1 MKQLWLK
8 IFALALALTML
19 LSVTSCAMPDD
30 TAESTTSGSPAAEE
44 TTTESPDEETTE
56 TADLTTETVDETALS
71 VPDDLKLNDEISI
84 LCWNDAAICSEFA
97 NDGLVGDYVDD
108 SVYWRDKQ
116 AKEQLGITFRW
127 TRIAGNANNIEAFSD
142 FVETSYEANN
152 RFYDLIA
159 TYSKTMG
166 LMSTK
171 GFLTDLNTIENSYLD
186 FSKEWWPSNL
196 VQDVSVGDALYFV
209 TGDISV
215 SVLLRMH
222 VIFYNHAL
230 GTELNLEDPRALVH
244 DGNWTLAK
252 FMEMSSG
259 VYMDT
264 DADGK
269 RSDGDTYGFIAE
281 YSYLDQFYIGSGL
294 STVEGSSDDIVK
306 LSADVSSQKAHALVG
321 LLQEILNG
329 DGVFKI
335 KTYMYDNPFFQGRA
349 LFANQYMGCFAYSP
363 GDMADFP
370 SHSLFFLPS
379 PKYNTEQQSYF
390 TTADNAISFWGIMS
404 DVSVEE
410 QTKLTAVLE
419 VLAAFSYTYVTQE
432 IFKSYGACK
441 CLDGVEYN
449 KAAASLMRICRKSIV
464 FDRGRILSSSDTN
477 GVVQLFCDAVY
488 NETSWDNAVEN
499 ANTSIRAKLES
510 LNKMYR
516 EIKA

>member
-1 MKQLWLK
+1 MKQICLK
-8 IFALALALTML
+8 LFALLLAVTML
-19 LSVTSCAMPDD
+19 LSVVSCTTD
-30 TAESTTSGSPAAEE
+30 TTVGNEETTAEE
-44 TTTESPDEETTE
+44 TTTESPDGETTE
-56 TADLTTETVDETALS
+56 SESVSETVDETALS

-84 LCWNDAAICSEFA
+84 LCWNDAAIYSEFA
-97 NDGLVGDYVDD
+97 KDGLVGDYVDD

-142 FVETSYEANN
+142 FVETAYEANN

-171 GFLTDLNTIENSYLD
+171 GFLADLNTIENSYLD

-259 VYMDT
+259 IYMDT

-269 RSDGDTYGFIAE
+269 RSDGDTYGFIAQ

-321 LLQEILNG
+321 LLQEFLNG

-349 LFANQYMGCFAYSP
+349 LFVNEYMGCFAYSP
-363 GDMADFP
+363 GKMDDFP

-379 PKYNTEQQSYF
+379 PKYNAEQQFYF
-390 TTADNAISFWGIMS
+390 TTADNAISFWGMMS

-410 QTKLTAVLE
+410 QTNLTAVLE
-419 VLAAFSYTYVTQE
+419 VLAAFSYTHVTQE
-432 IFKSYGACK
+432 IFESYGLCK
-441 CLDGVEYN
+441 CKDGVEYN
-449 KAAASLMRICRKSIV
+449 KDAASLMRVCRKSLT

-488 NETSWDNAVEN
+488 NETSWDDAVAT